1 MQCSVTLESDHNSG
15 NVKMKT
21 INNYKNPYK
30 KVGFASIPMLYVI
43 FIGNMIILLYCMLS
57 IYYVMKK
64 HFGFSLWVVGLEW
77 TCVQI

>member
-1 MQCSVTLESDHNSG
+1 MQCSVTLESDHNGG

-57 IYYVMKK
+57 MCYVMKT
-64 HFGFSLWVVGLEW
+64 FWFFLVSSGLE
-77 TCVQI
+77 